1 MKKLPLVLS
10 LAGFLGLASA
20 NAQLAHRYSMTD
32 ANDSVGGANGTVAG
46 NADFIN
52 GQLVTGGASGDF
64 LSLPTAVGT
73 GITGSFSVQTF
84 VTITANPNNF
94 SSLFSLSSPGNR
106 NFFLVNPSRP
116 NANGNL
122 SANFQQKVGVVNGGP
137 DTEVDLQA
145 GGSFPFGAAQHDVAI
160 TYVSS
165 TNVVTV
171 YLDGTQ
177 VASGSIAA
185 ALSGASLNLETL
197 TSLGANGV
205 NGGGPFGDQSING
218 STNDFRIFSSALT
231 PTQVTAL
238 DLAGADASNAAIAA
252 LVPEPSTWVMM
263 LLSVAALCGF
273 RRLRS
278 SRA

>member
-1 MKKLPLVLS
+1 MKNLPLVLS
-10 LAGFLGLASA
+10 LTGFMCLASA

-32 ANDSVGGANGTVAG
+32 ANDSVGTANGQIAG
-46 NADFIN
+46 NAAFTD
-52 GQLVTGGASGDF
+52 GQLVTSGNSGDF
-64 LSLPTAVGT
+64 LALPTTVGA

-122 SANFQQKVGVVNGGP
+122 SANFQQKVGVGTGGP
-137 DTEVDLQA
+137 DTEVDIQA

-171 YLDGTQ
+171 YLDGSQ

-197 TSLGANGV
+197 TSLGSNGV

-218 STNDFRIFSSALT
+218 ATNDFRIFSSALT
-231 PTQVTAL
+231 PAQVAAL
-238 DLAGADASNAAIAA
+238 DLAGADASNVAIAA
-252 LVPEPSTWVMM
+252 LVPEPSTWVTM
-263 LLSVAALCGF
+263 LVSLAAVVGLQRV
-273 RRLRS
+273 RRS
-278 SRA
+278 QA